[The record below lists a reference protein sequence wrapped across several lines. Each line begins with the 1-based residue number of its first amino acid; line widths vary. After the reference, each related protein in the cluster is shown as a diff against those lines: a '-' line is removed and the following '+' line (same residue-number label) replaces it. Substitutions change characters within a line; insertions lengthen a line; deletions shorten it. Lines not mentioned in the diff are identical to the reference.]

1 MQSMKTAGAR
11 VHARG
16 MALIA
21 ALALAGCA
29 APGGEPQGHA
39 QGVDLPVHWEQV
51 QAQALAATGDAVS
64 RDWWHSFGSAELNAL
79 IALAQQQSWDVAAAV
94 ARVQQARAYARQAG
108 AGLLPEV
115 TGTMDM
121 GREGRLDSQPH
132 TLGNSFKAGVSVSYE
147 VDFWGRQSA
156 TRDAA
161 LALLQASTFDRDTV
175 RLTVTAAVAEAWL
188 RSVALRERG
197 AIAQMNLDSAERL
210 LRLVT
215 SRVKLGA
222 ASPLELAQQRTLVA
236 GQRRVLAQLQM
247 QQAQTALALL
257 LGQAQSP
264 RSPPQSLF
272 TLQVPTIHQ
281 GEPMALVTRRP
292 DIAQAE
298 ARLQA
303 AQADLQAA
311 RVAMLPRLS
320 LTAQVGAGSNAL
332 RNVFDNPLYSLAA
345 GLAAPIF
352 DAGRLA
358 AGRDLAAAQREELLV
373 GYRRAI
379 VQAFGDVQTALHA
392 VAGSASQAEAQGEEL
407 AQARKALA
415 LAEARYQAGAQTLM
429 ELLDSQRSL
438 YQAQDQAVQLRQE
451 QLLASVALYKALGG
465 GWRPEVVAQQ

>member
-1 MQSMKTAGAR
+1 MQSMKAAVAQTA
-11 VHARG
+11 
-16 MALIA
+16 ALIA

-29 APGGEPQGHA
+29 APGSERQGHA
-39 QGVDLPVHWEQV
+39 QGVDLPAHWKQV
-51 QAQALAATGDAVS
+51 QIQAEAATGDAVS
-64 RDWWHSFGSAELNAL
+64 QDWWRSFGSAELNAL

-94 ARVQQARAYARQAG
+94 ARVQQASAYARQAG

-115 TGTMDM
+115 TSTMDA
-121 GREGRLDSQPH
+121 GRDGRLDSQPH
-132 TLGNSFKAGVSVSYE
+132 TLGNSFKAGVSASYE

-161 LALLQASTFDRDTV
+161 LASLQASVFERDTV

-210 LRLVT
+210 LRLIT
-215 SRVKLGA
+215 SRVQLGA

-247 QQAQTALALL
+247 QQAQAQTALALL
-257 LGQAQSP
+257 LGLAQSP
-264 RSPPQSLF
+264 RSTPQSLF

-311 RVAMLPRLS
+311 RAAMLPRLS

-332 RNVFDNPLYSLAA
+332 RNVFNNPLYSLAA

-451 QLLASVALYKALGG
+451 QLMASVVLYKALGG